1 MAAGTSSRFVP
12 LCWERPKGLLEVKGE
27 ILIERQIKQLKAA
40 GVEEI
45 AIVTGYMADQFEYLK
60 DKFGVSLAFNPDYAR
75 YNNTS
80 TLMCVL
86 DKLDDTWICSSD
98 NYFTENVFD
107 EHPVCSQYSAEY
119 ADGKTDEYCLICD
132 KDKNIINVTVGG
144 ANAWYMIG
152 HVYFSKD
159 FSVAFKKILVEEYKN
174 EETRQG
180 YWEDV
185 YIKHLKELPLMKIRK
200 FEPGIINE
208 FDSLEDLR
216 TFDKSYIENTRSN
229 VVKQICRK
237 LCCKQDD
244 IYDIRKYKD
253 LKHAFLF
260 RFKNKKYVFKSTN
273 LADYFEITEEH
284 VKGQNEFIQRIIERL
299 KAAYQHFENPFEVV
313 GTDIDSSLTDI
324 DSFDN
329 EDVKKAVNY
338 YGYDY
343 IPKGNNSNK
352 WIFSKKPG
360 STWPTIDYLKF
371 N

>member
-27 ILIERQIKQLKAA
+27 ILIGRQIKQLKEA
-40 GVEEI
+40 GVDDI
-45 AIVTGYMADQFEYLK
+45 TIVTGYMAEKFDYLK
-60 DKFGVSLAFNPDYAR
+60 DKFRVSLVYNPDYAR

-86 DKLDDTWICSSD
+86 DKLGDTWICSSD

-119 ADGKTDEYCLICD
+119 ADGETDEYCLTCD
-132 KDKNIINVTVGG
+132 KDGNIINVTVGG

-159 FSVAFKKILVEEYKN
+159 FSDTFKKILVEEYKN

-200 FEPGIINE
+200 YQPGIINE

-216 TFDKSYIENTRSN
+216 TFDRSYIDDTRSTII
-229 VVKQICRK
+229 KSICETEK
-237 LCCKQDD
+237 CSQKD
-244 IYDIRKYKD
+244 ISNIKKNRNEFNYSFVFSIKGKEYTFNSND
-253 LKHAFLF
+253 LIEG
-260 RFKNKKYVFKSTN
+260 
-273 LADYFEITEEH
+273 FEIEE
-284 VKGQNEFIQRIIERL
+284 K
-299 KAAYQHFENPFEVV
+299 
-313 GTDIDSSLTDI
+313 
-324 DSFDN
+324 
-329 EDVKKAVNY
+329 
-338 YGYDY
+338 
-343 IPKGNNSNK
+343 
-352 WIFSKKPG
+352 
-360 STWPTIDYLKF
+360 
-371 N
+371 

>member
-40 GVEEI
+40 GVDDI
-45 AIVTGYMADQFEYLK
+45 TIVTGYMADKFNYLK
-60 DKFGVSLAFNPDYAR
+60 DKFGVSLVYNQDYAR

-107 EHPVCSQYSAEY
+107 EHPGCSQYSAEY
-119 ADGKTDEYCLICD
+119 ADGETDEYCLTCD
-132 KDKNIINVTVGG
+132 KDDNIINVTVGG

-152 HVYFSKD
+152 HVFFSKD
-159 FSVAFKKILVEEYKN
+159 FSDAFKKILVDEYKN

-216 TFDKSYIENTRSN
+216 AFDKSYVKDTRSIVIKWVCNKLKCNENQIKGIKKYKSSNFKYSFNFVYKTKPYTFLSNNLIENIIS
-229 VVKQICRK
+229 
-237 LCCKQDD
+237 
-244 IYDIRKYKD
+244 
-253 LKHAFLF
+253 
-260 RFKNKKYVFKSTN
+260 
-273 LADYFEITEEH
+273 EE
-284 VKGQNEFIQRIIERL
+284 
-299 KAAYQHFENPFEVV
+299 
-313 GTDIDSSLTDI
+313 
-324 DSFDN
+324 
-329 EDVKKAVNY
+329 
-338 YGYDY
+338 
-343 IPKGNNSNK
+343 NS
-352 WIFSKKPG
+352 
-360 STWPTIDYLKF
+360 
-371 N
+371 

>member
-1 MAAGTSSRFVP
+1 MNAIIMAAGTSSRFVP

-40 GVEEI
+40 GVNDI
-45 AIVTGYMADQFEYLK
+45 TIVTGYMAEKFNYLK
-60 DKFGVSLAFNPDYAR
+60 DKFGVSLVYNQDYAR

-86 DKLDDTWICSSD
+86 NKLGDTWICSSD

-119 ADGKTDEYCLICD
+119 ADGETDEYCLTCD
-132 KDKNIINVTVGG
+132 KDNNIINVTVGS

-152 HVYFSKD
+152 HVYLSKD

-208 FDSLEDLR
+208 FDSLKDLR
-216 TFDKSYIENTRSN
+216 TFDKSYIDDTKS
-229 VVKQICRK
+229 VVIKELSKQLNCEQFEI
-237 LCCKQDD
+237 LN
-244 IYDIRKYKD
+244 IRKYREKSYKFSFIFFYD
-253 LKHAFLF
+253 NDEYLFL
-260 RFKNKKYVFKSTN
+260 
-273 LADYFEITEEH
+273 
-284 VKGQNEFIQRIIERL
+284 
-299 KAAYQHFENPFEVV
+299 
-313 GTDIDSSLTDI
+313 
-324 DSFDN
+324 
-329 EDVKKAVNY
+329 
-338 YGYDY
+338 
-343 IPKGNNSNK
+343 SNK
-352 WIFSKKPG
+352 ING
-360 STWPTIDYLKF
+360 SYELHKL
-371 N
+371 